1 MVMAQDALYHRR
13 RVREL
18 PLLRHWSR
26 YRPWRKRSLR
36 TKPWTLSDAPD
47 MDMTPVHINISLP
60 KCVLEDLDRKASA
73 WGSVRRVCS
82 GLIR

>member
-1 MVMAQDALYHRR
+1 MAQKELEDETVDASRP
-13 RVREL
+13 
-18 PLLRHWSR
+18 PLFQLFG
-26 YRPWRKRSLR
+26 
-36 TKPWTLSDAPD
+36 APD
-47 MDMTPVHINISLP
+47 MDMTPVRINISLP